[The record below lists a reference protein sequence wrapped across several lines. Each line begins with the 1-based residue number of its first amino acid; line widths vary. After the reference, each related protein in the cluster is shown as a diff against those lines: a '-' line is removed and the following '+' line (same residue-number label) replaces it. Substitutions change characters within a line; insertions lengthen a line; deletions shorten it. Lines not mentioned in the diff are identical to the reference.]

1 MYSIIMPT
9 WAFQPLLEFSHLVHD
24 FVTINIIHETFIHL
38 HGKK

>member
-1 MYSIIMPT
+1 MYNIIMPT
-9 WAFQPLLEFSHLVHD
+9 WAFQLLLEFSHLTD